1 MKASLV
7 VAVLCLAAGIGIL
20 FAFCHGTTGLSLA
33 YPLSGASVHIDITTT
48 GIPAIV
54 GLVLSVL
61 GTFLLF
67 VATIIALAGML
78 RSKRDGG
85 LRKRRDTAFEE

>member
-1 MKASLV
+1 MKGTLV

-33 YPLSGASVHIDITTT
+33 YPLSGASVHFDITTT

-67 VATIIALAGML
+67 VATIIALAGMF

-85 LRKRRDTAFEE
+85 LLKRRDTAFEE